1 VAGEDLGSMLDALSK
16 GLSLDPGLL
25 MIGALAMLLVIVL
38 VIVTFLGYFRVLLTI
53 AQFAYPIARVK
64 AIGNPFIR
72 PETLQ
77 RMRET
82 RNIYEACTA
91 VREAGAGLDI
101 PENARPEDVDRI
113 LDAWYINEFNA
124 LLGTLPDSIKPF
136 FLAYQGVLEVEQL
149 VKAVRM
155 VYSPWGTAGISSRLI
170 PVGCLTPER
179 LRNLDGASGIRELA
193 ARLSGTPY
201 EEALSGIVPLAE
213 QSSSP
218 FPVENTL
225 WRFSLERLNLSRIHI
240 DPSHLSAVAGFLGI
254 FTDVTNILTLLRAKR
269 QGIPA
274 DVVSG
279 WFVPGGAVYE
289 EWRLAQLYENRGVKE
304 IINQLAGTDYYTVLS
319 FALSDAEEPDL
330 SMLEIALDRFLLA
343 RVVSLSQVHHLQ
355 GGPLIKYA
363 IARRYEVRN
372 LRVLFHSLYEGL
384 SITDVSRFIVTE
396 ASLS

>member
-1 VAGEDLGSMLDALSK
+1 MLDSLSK
-16 GLSLDPGLL
+16 GLGLDPGIL
-25 MIGALAMLLVIVL
+25 MIGALAILLVIVL
-38 VIVTFLGYFRVLLTI
+38 VTVTFLGYFRVLLTI

-64 AIGNPFIR
+64 AIGNPFVR

-82 RNIYEACTA
+82 RNLYEACTA
-91 VREAGAGLDI
+91 VQEAGAGLVI

-113 LDAWYINEFNA
+113 LDAWYIDEYNA

-155 VYSPWGTAGISSRLI
+155 MYSPRGTAGISSLLI
-170 PVGCLTPER
+170 PAGCLTPER
-179 LRNLDGASGIRELA
+179 LRNLDGVSGIRELA
-193 ARLSGTPY
+193 ARLAGTPY
-201 EEALSGIVPLAE
+201 EGVLLAIAPQAE
-213 QSSSP
+213 QTPSP
-218 FPVENTL
+218 FPVENAL
-225 WRFSLERLNLSRIHI
+225 WKHALEGLNLSRIHV
-240 DPSHLSAVAGFLGI
+240 DPSHLSAVAGFLGT
-254 FTDVTNILTLLRAKR
+254 FTDATNILTVLRAKQ

-279 WFVPGGAVYE
+279 WFIAGGAVYE
-289 EWRLAQLYENRGVKE
+289 EWRLAQLFENRGIRE

-319 FALSDAEEPDL
+319 FALSEAEEPDL

-384 SITDVSRFIVTE
+384 SIPDTARFIVTE
-396 ASLS
+396 AAL